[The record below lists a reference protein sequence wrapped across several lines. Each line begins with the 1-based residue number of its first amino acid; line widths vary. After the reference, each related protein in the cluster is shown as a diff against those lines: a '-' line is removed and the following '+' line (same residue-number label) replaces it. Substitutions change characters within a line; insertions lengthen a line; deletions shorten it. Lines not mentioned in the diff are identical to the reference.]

1 MLKNPQI
8 VLKQL
13 SNPSRDERGITLQT
27 LIVTAVL
34 VLMAVAAGVVV
45 VAITNSASDDLSEQ
59 SPDLEAKC
67 APWEFHDPERE
78 ALGIGGG
85 EPIETERI
93 TTPTPGRGGVTSSGI
108 GCFAPCYLSVHT
120 SQDEPNAPFEDRTL
134 DQFVKRMQANPNH
147 NIELSFATTNEK
159 PEINQ
164 VRIGVTYERDFLPNV
179 LRSDILEQ
187 GGETWPQLVAAADD
201 SLLDLAEE
209 LILSSVNGY
218 VWDLLNW
225 PALEPVG
232 TNIPPKE
239 KGSNLV
245 IRVTNDQEGCI
256 LEDTSTKVIHLD
268 SRE

>member
-1 MLKNPQI
+1 MLRNPQI

-85 EPIETERI
+85 EPLETEVI
-93 TTPTPGRGGVTSSGI
+93 GTPTPGRGGVTSSGI

-120 SQDEPNAPFEDRTL
+120 SLNAPFEDRTL
-134 DQFVKRMQANPNH
+134 DQLVKRIQEDPSH
-147 NIELSFATTNEK
+147 DIELSFATTNEK
-159 PEINQ
+159 PEMNQ
-164 VRIGVTYERDFLPNV
+164 VRVGVTYKRNFQGG
-179 LRSDILEQ
+179 RADIIEQ
-187 GGETWPQLVAAADD
+187 GGVTWPQLVAAADD

-218 VWDLLNW
+218 VWDLINQVSV
-225 PALEPVG
+225 EPVG
-232 TNIPPKE
+232 TNIPPKA

-256 LEDTSTKVIHLD
+256 LQDTGTKVIHLD

>member
-108 GCFAPCYLSVHT
+108 GCFAPCYLSVT
-120 SQDEPNAPFEDRTL
+120 EPFKDRTL
-134 DQFVKRMQANPNH
+134 DQVVKKIQANSNH

-164 VRIGVTYERDFLPNV
+164 VRIGVTYERDFF
-179 LRSDILEQ
+179 
-187 GGETWPQLVAAADD
+187 LVC
-201 SLLDLAEE
+201 LGLTYW
-209 LILSSVNGY
+209 N
-218 VWDLLNW
+218 
-225 PALEPVG
+225 
-232 TNIPPKE
+232 
-239 KGSNLV
+239 
-245 IRVTNDQEGCI
+245 
-256 LEDTSTKVIHLD
+256 KVVKHGHSWSQQQMTLFWI
-268 SRE
+268 